1 MKVWITRDKNNRP
14 NEICL
19 WAKKPRRYKDGDR
32 VEFGF
37 MNDEER
43 ERGDYHLLE
52 MGIIDFEN
60 FFGYEPKKG
69 SCVKKELILK

>member
-43 ERGDYHLLE
+43 ESVD
-52 MGIIDFEN
+52 MIDFSIFDFEN

-69 SCVKKELILK
+69 SCVKKELILE